1 MQASDTSTSAH
12 GPMPLGT
19 VSAVDALVAA
29 LSERVLTA
37 DLRPGDRIRES
48 PLASEYQV
56 ARHTARAALTKL
68 TASGLLA
75 YQPNRGWSVVEVSAE
90 EFADITF
97 LRIALETQAMREL
110 AVRGEKVGPLAR
122 NLLGQL
128 LDDSAA
134 RTWHER
140 LKIDMDLH
148 RALVDQAGS
157 RRVSEIYREVQLS
170 MSLYFVSRIEWFEG
184 TPLTEFQDLHRQ
196 LCEAIDSG
204 DPDRVERHLRQQ
216 LHYQI
221 PA

>member
-1 MQASDTSTSAH
+1 MHASDSTTSTG
-12 GPMPLGT
+12 GPTPLGT

-29 LSERVLTA
+29 LSERVLKG

-48 PLASEYQV
+48 QLASEYQV
-56 ARHTARAALTKL
+56 ARHTARAALTQL
-68 TASGLLA
+68 TGSGLLA
-75 YQPNRGWSVVEVSAE
+75 YQPNRGWSVAEVSAE
-90 EFADITF
+90 EFSDITF
-97 LRIALETQAMREL
+97 LRLALEVQAMREL
-110 AVRGEKVGPLAR
+110 AVRGEKAGPVAR
-122 NLLGQL
+122 NLLDQL
-128 LDDSAA
+128 LDEASE

-184 TPLTEFQDLHRQ
+184 TPLAEFQDLHRQ

-204 DPDRVERHLRQQ
+204 DPDRVERHLRHQ

-221 PA
+221 PD